1 MTKAII
7 SDFSGNTI
15 KDSLA
20 YTVKIY
26 SHGNKTHLE
35 ADMGFDMPLKTLVE
49 SFLAN
54 GCKWFKLEKQEDE
67 VNQVHHVKIY
77 GWNEEWK
84 IKHKLTKL

>member
-54 GCKWFKLEKQEDE
+54 GCKWFKLEKQEDGKWTRIE
-67 VNQVHHVKIY
+67 LGESQVEAK
-77 GWNEEWK
+77 K
-84 IKHKLTKL
+84 